1 MKLTNFLTLG
11 AAATLANPLIQYMVL
26 DEMLDSSDSS
36 DSMLKLMLLSPG
48 LLGKFTLHHLNQ
60 MELRTDL
67 DILLQVKT
75 PLKLAK

>member
-48 LLGKFTLHHLNQ
+48 LLGNFTL
-60 MELRTDL
+60 T
-67 DILLQVKT
+67 VKSN
-75 PLKLAK
+75 LVI